1 MIPDGEIEN
10 IANQSPTA
18 QICVDN
24 LVDAALAAGGSDN
37 VTVVVVDVVDD
48 GRLREALRRRKR
60 NVLIAVVAVVA
71 ALAIAAFAIMNTIA
85 NSVYLGIED
94 GRVAIYTGVPG
105 SFMGISLSQLEDDSE
120 IEVTDLPEDTQRRLQ
135 EGITQH
141 SIEEARNVLNEYRR
155 QIFAEQAQRSET
167 ARAAESAAGGAAD
180 TGGDAA
186 AGEGADASTLAD
198 TVAPTQ
204 DAEEGGAQ

>member
-94 GRVAIYTGVPG
+94 GRVAIYTGVP
-105 SFMGISLSQLEDDSE
+105 
-120 IEVTDLPEDTQRRLQ
+120 
-135 EGITQH
+135 
-141 SIEEARNVLNEYRR
+141 ARSW
-155 QIFAEQAQRSET
+155 ASRSASSRTT
-167 ARAAESAAGGAAD
+167 ARSR
-180 TGGDAA
+180 
-186 AGEGADASTLAD
+186 
-198 TVAPTQ
+198 
-204 DAEEGGAQ
+204 